1 MNIVRAIVVAITCCL
16 LLMGITQSKG
26 PAIELKNN
34 YIEGTIKGN
43 LNVLA
48 DCTVYLDSDIYK
60 KPNKNG
66 KFIFTDVKEG
76 TYNMFVN
83 HPYIEFSKYQVNV
96 KKSVTKNNDKVY
108 VVQAYEQISPFETS
122 NLMVTNIVFEA
133 EKVYDFLMPQRNFY
147 LFNLFKS
154 PIFLIFLFFL
164 ILMSVL
170 PQMQKISE
178 SGSEESIGPATYKSS
193 FVESLK

>member
-1 MNIVRAIVVAITCCL
+1 MNIVRAIVVAITSCL
-16 LLMGITQSKG
+16 LLMGITESKG

-34 YIEGTIKGN
+34 YVEGTIKAN
-43 LNVLA
+43 VNVLA

-66 KFIFTDVKEG
+66 KFIFTNVKEG

-83 HPYIEFSKYQVNV
+83 HPYIEFNKYQVNV

-108 VVQAYEQISPFETS
+108 VVQAYEQISPFENS

-133 EKVYDFLMPQRNFY
+133 KNVYDFLMPKKNFY

-170 PQMQKISE
+170 PQMQKMSE
-178 SGSEESIGPATYKSS
+178 SASEETIEPPAYKSN
-193 FVESLK
+193 FVEALK